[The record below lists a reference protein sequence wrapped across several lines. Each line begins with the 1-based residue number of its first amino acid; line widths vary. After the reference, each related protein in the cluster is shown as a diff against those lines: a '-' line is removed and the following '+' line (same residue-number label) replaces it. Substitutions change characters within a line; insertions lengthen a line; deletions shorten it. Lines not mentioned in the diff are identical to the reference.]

1 MIVGPNNGSH
11 KTRSIGSNRT
21 LINGKSF
28 HIHALAIGY
37 ENFGVILYTQV
48 SRLLRHDRREPGS
61 LLTFYCLYIM
71 CPGAFLLLSRTHR
84 GHYSSRYNM
93 CSESPIIVHRLVITN
108 RLFGDLA
115 TRLGC

>member
-37 ENFGVILYTQV
+37 EN
-48 SRLLRHDRREPGS
+48 
-61 LLTFYCLYIM
+61 
-71 CPGAFLLLSRTHR
+71 
-84 GHYSSRYNM
+84 
-93 CSESPIIVHRLVITN
+93 
-108 RLFGDLA
+108 LA
-115 TRLGC
+115 